1 MKEAKIIRHHFE
13 EYRAYLIL
21 NSVLPSRQSRISKK
35 APPQNSDANKFFLH
49 FSLDNS
55 KYEG

>member
-21 NSVLPSRQSRISKK
+21 NSVLRPASSAFQKK
-35 APPQNSDANKFFLH
+35 HLH
-49 FSLDNS
+49 KTAMQINFSCIFP
-55 KYEG
+55 